1 MLELKEEVAYWEGLF
16 QQMSLEHHAYKTQVN
31 EAKDFLVRTPPQAP
45 PESELN

>member
-45 PESELN
+45 PNP